1 MTAQA
6 HDTAGNARLDR
17 FKAEIAEMRLK
28 ESDPGK
34 EANLVRLGAVLLV
47 LGVVVGIVAFFI
59 SHGTTN
65 PLQQRDA
72 IVIALTGVALSI
84 AGAALFLRYGLTQF
98 LRFWLAR
105 MIFEQSNRDSL

>member
-1 MTAQA
+1 MTAT
-6 HDTAGNARLDR
+6 DTARLDR

-28 ESDPGK
+28 ESDPAQ
-34 EANLVRLGAVLLV
+34 EAKLVRLGGLLMV
-47 LGVVVGIVAFFI
+47 VGVVVGVVAYFL

-72 IVIALTGVALSI
+72 IVIALVGVSVSI
-84 AGAALFLRYGLTQF
+84 GGAAMFLRYGLTQF

-105 MIFEQSNRDSL
+105 MIFEQSRPSDGPDH

>member
-1 MTAQA
+1 MTATSSDSPA
-6 HDTAGNARLDR
+6 NPRLDR

-28 ESDPGK
+28 ESNPAQ
-34 EANLVRLGAVLLV
+34 EALLVRIGAVLMV
-47 LGVVVGIVAFFI
+47 VGVVVGVVAYFL
-59 SHGTTN
+59 SHGTLN

-72 IVIALTGVALSI
+72 IVIALIGVSVSI

-105 MIFEQSNRDSL
+105 LIFEQRQGE

>member
-1 MTAQA
+1 MTA
-6 HDTAGNARLDR
+6 TENARLDR

-28 ESDPGK
+28 ESSPAQ
-34 EANLVRLGAVLLV
+34 EANLLRLGGVLMV
-47 LGVVVGIVAFFI
+47 LGVVVGVVAYFL

-72 IVIALTGVALSI
+72 IVIALIGVSVSI

-105 MIFEQSNRDSL
+105 LIFEQSKDQ

>member
-1 MTAQA
+1 MTA
-6 HDTAGNARLDR
+6 DTARLDR

-28 ESDPGK
+28 ESDPAK

-47 LGVVVGIVAFFI
+47 VGVVVGVVAFFI

-72 IVIALTGVALSI
+72 IVIALTGVAI
-84 AGAALFLRYGLTQF
+84 TVAGAALFLRYGLTQF

-105 MIFEQSNRDSL
+105 MIFEQNK

>member
-1 MTAQA
+1 
-6 HDTAGNARLDR
+6 
-17 FKAEIAEMRLK
+17 
-28 ESDPGK
+28 
-34 EANLVRLGAVLLV
+34 
-47 LGVVVGIVAFFI
+47 
-59 SHGTTN
+59 
-65 PLQQRDA
+65 LQQRDA